1 LEVVVEDWEEEIQWL
16 REVVTKLS
24 TTNDE
29 NLKKSEARLA
39 RMEAKMKASK
49 SSSASFGR
57 NQN

>member
-49 SSSASFGR
+49 SSSVSFGR